1 MSDKFYI
8 TTICILYIICIF
20 LSIALFGGNT
30 NENVV
35 EDTDQNKIIY
45 EITKHE
51 YCYELEGKWLCYDEK
66 K

>member
-1 MSDKFYI
+1 MDD
-8 TTICILYIICIF
+8 
-20 LSIALFGGNT
+20 ALFFGVLIMLFMLFISVFGNLT
-30 NENVV
+30 KNEV
-35 EDTDQNKIIY
+35 EDIEQNKIIY

>member
-1 MSDKFYI
+1 MDDTY
-8 TTICILYIICIF
+8 TNILMIVLYFVGIF
-20 LSIALFGGNT
+20 ILLHGIYDSST
-30 NENVV
+30 KNEV
-35 EDTDQNKIIY
+35 EDTDQNKIVY